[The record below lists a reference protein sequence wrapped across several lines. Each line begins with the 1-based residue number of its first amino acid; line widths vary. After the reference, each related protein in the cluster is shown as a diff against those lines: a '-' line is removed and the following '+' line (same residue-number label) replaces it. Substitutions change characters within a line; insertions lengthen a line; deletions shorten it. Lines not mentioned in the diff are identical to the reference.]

1 MRKKERVTILEKEK
15 EEMKQKQLEYEQKKI
30 AEDRRRA
37 TLRVILKFNK
47 FIKVSTHS
55 SGGGN
60 NRIHRSSSDDGDI
73 DTVYR

>member
-37 TLRVILKFNK
+37 TLRVIFKFNRYLMV
-47 FIKVSTHS
+47 ISNIS
-55 SGGGN
+55 
-60 NRIHRSSSDDGDI
+60 
-73 DTVYR
+73 